1 MDKLYRQSIYTKSD
15 IKWHYIAMYLDN
27 LTGAV
32 PVRDAEFNEL
42 LKKLRDYVDTKL
54 QPEVGGDIL
63 DVFAIVEKEI
73 N

>member
-27 LTGAV
+27 LTGAT
-32 PVRDAEFNEL
+32 PIHDAEFNDL
-42 LKKLRDYVDTKL
+42 LKNLRDYVDTKL
-54 QPEVGGDIL
+54 QPDFGGDIL
-63 DVFAIVEKEI
+63 DVFVIVEREI

>member
-1 MDKLYRQSIYTKSD
+1 MKNSICCKSD

-27 LTGAV
+27 LTGATS
-32 PVRDAEFNEL
+32 VRDAEFNEL

-54 QPEVGGDIL
+54 QSDIGGDIL
-63 DVFAIVEKEI
+63 DVFVIVEKEI